1 MLSESVNTRFQ
12 ELISIGQNLVGHIGR
27 DRNASLYYWVPDY
40 MIPDFQRWLSSS
52 VNLFALVSPS
62 SSFYVT
68 ESQQLMDQAGKGQG
82 ISTSS
87 AQKMLGLLQ
96 SAYDEWQKGL
106 LRKIEYIISAATFD
120 DFLDHAS
127 MYHKGNKK
135 IEAAVLASAVLED
148 SVKKVANKQ
157 SISISGQSMEQL
169 IDDLTKADVLTSV
182 KAKRLKSHA
191 AVRNHA
197 LHAEWDAFDIKDVGE
212 LIAGVRELIDNYL

>member
-1 MLSESVNTRFQ
+1 
-12 ELISIGQNLVGHIGR
+12 
-27 DRNASLYYWVPDY
+27 